1 MDDLDHSMC
10 IADHDWKNFYEETE
24 ECWLLQPLLACSDD
38 WSLSDSEDSGNLSVS
53 LGTGRLEL
61 CRNPAATSDGGESNT
76 VGCCTEDG
84 EISQSRSGGE
94 QDELTAKAG
103 GESGRQAKP
112 ATCCDINAPCAEA
125 LYTRAVEHVLQV
137 TSVPGTSRT
146 TQQNALSPDGEATEL
161 KKGDGDTQKEAN
173 TLSLEEPDPL
183 SANQRELSAGRDV
196 SGVASRAEKERW
208 FVTVSDGP
216 PRQRARTRAEKT
228 KTRQKKTCRKEN
240 KPRSSLKKKLP
251 GSCRE
256 AQSNEISAGRP
267 GSGGGAVA
275 GLNLEMTAASG
286 NMLTT
291 DVDRQD
297 PSGPSSSTGPSGLD
311 SETGDS
317 LEFVLAHSWDSDSY
331 LSAEEETQEAQHLPS
346 SPPLRKNSNC
356 DSMVYHGHNTVPQ
369 NCESTDAALALP
381 SAAQSADK
389 TPNECSE
396 RDAGEGCVPVE
407 TPGPQAHG
415 SVHPPASVSLMGD
428 ECGLPNVP
436 DVTLTP
442 CTVADNPETYAAAA
456 GHHRPVYAISAF
468 WDEMEKLTINDI
480 LQLRMGRGSPPVGA
494 DKTATPHVDDLAA
507 SHGSA
512 ADPAELSLP
521 DASLMDGSDTADSDY
536 FTQADDSKP
545 DRSSCEFSASDFEEE
560 YWQFLGTSRNPSPDP
575 QPGKVRNYPFT
586 GHEEEES
593 TESEGRDTPV
603 PPDSSA
609 DGSFEHQEAFTPDN
623 PPDPRPILKS
633 KSVRNIQAL
642 NTLDL
647 RLDSKD
653 EGSSFLCSCLSLE
666 GEKLEGADDGL
677 ETQISL
683 PFPPDTVAGNDWTQ
697 ISSLEVPEC
706 CYTKENAGTNSRSVI
721 VYNPEDISPVSALDH
736 SFLYT
741 LCCSHVSK
749 EKPVPIFSYSHSTIR
764 ELTFPN
770 YIFLSTDPM
779 GDTIFPFTD
788 AGDTLDTVRGLSSE
802 APEWFPTWNGLLPMR
817 KIHFHDKGSIWWKGS
832 GARFFPVEDRTFCS
846 DKADLPIPRTDLES
860 VSATGPQTRGDLA
873 VQQRI
878 SDTIKIR
885 QDYLFSKVRQS
896 DMCLV
901 CIAFASWVLR
911 SSDPD
916 AADAWKAALL
926 ANVSA
931 LSAIQY
937 LRQYVRRKPS
947 QNNP

>member
-53 LGTGRLEL
+53 LGTDRLEL
-61 CRNPAATSDGGESNT
+61 CRNPAATSDGGESDT
-76 VGCCTEDG
+76 VGCCTKDG

-94 QDELTAKAG
+94 QDDLAANAE

-112 ATCCDINAPCAEA
+112 ATYCHTTAPCTEA
-125 LYTRAVEHVLQV
+125 AYLRPVEHVLQV
-137 TSVPGTSRT
+137 ASVPGTSRT

-183 SANQRELSAGRDV
+183 SSNQRELSAGRDV

-208 FVTVSDGP
+208 FITVSDGP
-216 PRQRARTRAEKT
+216 PRQRARTRAVKT

-256 AQSNEISAGRP
+256 VQSNEISAGRP

-275 GLNLEMTAASG
+275 GAVAGLNLEMTPASD

-317 LEFVLAHSWDSDSY
+317 LEFVSAHSWDSDSY
-331 LSAEEETQEAQHLPS
+331 LSAEEETQEARHLPS
-346 SPPLRKNSNC
+346 SPPLRKNPNC

-381 SAAQSADK
+381 SAAQSAEK
-389 TPNECSE
+389 TPNECSGC
-396 RDAGEGCVPVE
+396 DAAEGCVPVE

-415 SVHPPASVSLMGD
+415 PVHPPASVSLMGD

-442 CTVADNPETYAAAA
+442 CTVADSPETYAAAV

-480 LQLRMGRGSPPVGA
+480 LQLRMGRGSPPAGA

-512 ADPAELSLP
+512 VDPAELSLP

-536 FTQADDSKP
+536 FTQPDDSKP

-575 QPGKVRNYPFT
+575 QTGKVHDYPFT

-593 TESEGRDTPV
+593 TSEGRDTPV

-609 DGSFEHQEAFTPDN
+609 DGSFEHREAFTPGN

-653 EGSSFLCSCLSLE
+653 ESSSFLCSCLSLE

-677 ETQISL
+677 ETQVSL
-683 PFPPDTVAGNDWTQ
+683 PFPPDTVAGNDWAQ

-770 YIFLSTDPM
+770 YIFLSTDPI

-788 AGDTLDTVRGLSSE
+788 AGDMCDTVRGLSSE
-802 APEWFPTWNGLLPMR
+802 APEWFPSWNGLLPMR

-832 GARFFPVEDRTFCS
+832 GARFFPVEDRKFCS
-846 DKADLPIPRTDLES
+846 DKADVPIPRTDLES
-860 VSATGPQTRGDLA
+860 VSATGPQTRRDLA

-878 SDTIKIR
+878 SDTIKMST
-885 QDYLFSKVRQS
+885 FE
-896 DMCLV
+896 
-901 CIAFASWVLR
+901 
-911 SSDPD
+911 
-916 AADAWKAALL
+916 
-926 ANVSA
+926 
-931 LSAIQY
+931 LSIHTKHNKRAC
-937 LRQYVRRKPS
+937 S
-947 QNNP
+947 